1 MTDSNDIRDV
11 LVVGA
16 GVSGLTTAHILGRH
30 GIDVEVVEARDRVG
44 GRTWSPMFDD
54 VRLDLGATWVWDHE
68 SHVHALIG
76 ELGLQTY
83 IPTVDG
89 DDLYDTPMGVQRVRL
104 PGSSVQ
110 ERRIVGGTQAISLAL
125 AKGLSCVT
133 LNTSVTAVRLS
144 DDSGQAI
151 VEVETSAGTRRA
163 RHVVAAL
170 PSSLFA
176 SQVDLPN
183 LDPER
188 LRILRATPTWM
199 GDIAKFVAV
208 YERPFW
214 RDQGLCGRGFSRV
227 GPIGELHDISVP
239 GGDHGVLFGFIP
251 RVDLPVEALKDRA
264 LEQLA
269 RMFGP
274 VRPTHHIMKVWW
286 TDAMTVAPNPH
297 ATMPGLLGHPVLR
310 EPLLDG
316 RLHLSSTECATENA
330 GHLDG
335 AVQRAR
341 EVAHMLRRL
350 LT

>member
-1 MTDSNDIRDV
+1 M
-11 LVVGA
+11 
-16 GVSGLTTAHILGRH
+16 SGLTTAWMLEQNGL
-30 GIDVEVVEARDRVG
+30 DVEVVEARERVG
-44 GRTWSPMFDD
+44 GRTWSPTFND
-54 VRLDLGATWVWDHE
+54 VTVDLGATWVWDHE
-68 SHVHALIG
+68 SHVHALIR
-76 ELGLQTY
+76 ELGLDTY

-89 DDLYDTPMGVQRVRL
+89 DDLCDTPMGVQRVRL

-125 AKGLSCVT
+125 AKRVSCLT
-133 LNTSVTAVRLS
+133 LNTAVNAVRLI
-144 DDSGQAI
+144 DDSSEAI
-151 VEVETSAGTRRA
+151 VEVETSAGIRRA

-170 PSSLFA
+170 PPSLLA

-183 LDPER
+183 LDRER
-188 LRILRATPTWM
+188 LRILSATPTWM
-199 GDIAKFVAV
+199 GDIAKFVAI

-227 GPIGELHDISVP
+227 GPIGELHDISVL
-239 GGDHGVLFGFIP
+239 GGDRGVLSEFIA
-251 RVDLPVEALKDRA
+251 RVDLTVDVLTDRA

-274 VRPTHHIMKVWW
+274 VRPIHHIMKAWW
-286 TDAMTVAPNPH
+286 TDTMTVALDPH

-335 AVQRAR
+335 AVQRAH
-341 EVAHMLRRL
+341 EVADMLRRL
-350 LT
+350 LK